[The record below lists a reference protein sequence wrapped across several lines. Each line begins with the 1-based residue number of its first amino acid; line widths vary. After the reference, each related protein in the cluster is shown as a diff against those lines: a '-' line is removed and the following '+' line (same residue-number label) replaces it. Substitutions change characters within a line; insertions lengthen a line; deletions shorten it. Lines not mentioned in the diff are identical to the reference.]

1 DDARD
6 ARFRVELEVHVARRG
21 VDSLE
26 ERVLELRRGDR
37 DSVDSTVRQ
46 RLERVASLAIGDG
59 APRETVAIRPD
70 DRVRDG
76 LVVARRQHTAAK
88 GVAAFELDLDL
99 DVALD
104 GDRLDV
110 PWRVLLRFDP
120 KRQLGRRER
129 VERKPAVVV
138 GLDRSKRRL
147 TAIARRGI
155 REIERDGARAV
166 SERPGDL

>member
-1 DDARD
+1 
-6 ARFRVELEVHVARRG
+6 
-21 VDSLE
+21 
-26 ERVLELRRGDR
+26 
-37 DSVDSTVRQ
+37 
-46 RLERVASLAIGDG
+46 
-59 APRETVAIRPD
+59 
-70 DRVRDG
+70 
-76 LVVARRQHTAAK
+76 
-88 GVAAFELDLDL
+88 
-99 DVALD
+99 
-104 GDRLDV
+104 DRLDV

-166 SERPGDL
+166 SERPGDLGVRKSRRDERTRNGFPVRILDGTTKKDGATERDLDPLARRAIRELDRALRGNEAARSDDHGDMRPID